1 MLMGTI
7 EDIKSNSSDGW
18 RHLMKDKSMLDK
30 LEIKGVCSRKMKWGM
45 A

>member
-18 RHLMKDKSMLDK
+18 RCLMKDKSMLDK
-30 LEIKGVCSRKMKWGM
+30 LEIKDGCSQKMKAGM